1 MSLPLTLVLDGFI
14 CTLLDQKTVCPSEYV
29 DPQRPVFI
37 EAQEGGKPGYCV
49 PPTVVALGNP
59 VKQREHRNS
68 RFLLTCQSQWLCLY
82 VLFNSSWARFV
93 LMGADRVKG
102 WPRGLRPQWGTVGM
116 VYLKLKQVINFYS
129 KFMLWKLLLMKGTH
143 LW

>member
-1 MSLPLTLVLDGFI
+1 
-14 CTLLDQKTVCPSEYV
+14 
-29 DPQRPVFI
+29 
-37 EAQEGGKPGYCV
+37 
-49 PPTVVALGNP
+49 
-59 VKQREHRNS
+59 
-68 RFLLTCQSQWLCLY
+68 
-82 VLFNSSWARFV
+82 
-93 LMGADRVKG
+93 MGADRVKG